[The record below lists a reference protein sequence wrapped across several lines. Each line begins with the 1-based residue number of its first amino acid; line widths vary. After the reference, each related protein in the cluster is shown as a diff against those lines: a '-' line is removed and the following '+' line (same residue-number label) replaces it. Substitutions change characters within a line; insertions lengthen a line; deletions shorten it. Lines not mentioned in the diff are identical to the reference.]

1 MTNTRRP
8 FYLGVELLGATQQ
21 PESWQRL
28 NSAPGG
34 GPDLDQLTAA
44 TTLAEAAGLDF
55 TILAD
60 SFVPAELGNHAGAQ
74 LDAVLLSA
82 YLAQHSRQIGII
94 PQVSTTWVEP
104 FHVSKAIATLDHVSR
119 GRAGWQP
126 VSQSSAP
133 TADLFGGVAP
143 DGQAAVVELAE
154 VTEVTKKLWDSW
166 EDDAIIKDEETGRFV
181 DRSKLHYVDYQG
193 QNFFVKGPSIT
204 PRPPQGRPVT
214 VLTAGH
220 TSNSPTSTG
229 TTSNSSSEVEDA
241 LTAVAVQH
249 ADLIRLANTSP
260 DAAQQQATELQTQAC
275 AHGRNTA
282 PLILL
287 NTPITDTRQLASLL
301 LHLAEATN
309 LDGVILQPAEPLFD
323 LKVLAEVVIPELVR
337 AGVRP
342 AQHYP
347 YPTLRE
353 NLGLSRPSNIYA
365 KASPSHNPVG
375 A

>member
-1 MTNTRRP
+1 MTNTPRP

-21 PESWQRL
+21 PESWQGL

-204 PRPPQGRPVT
+204 PRPPQGYPVT
-214 VLTAGH
+214 VLAAGDSSNNS
-220 TSNSPTSTG
+220 TSDRVNG
-229 TTSNSSSEVEDA
+229 VEDA
-241 LTAVAVQH
+241 LTSVAVQH
-249 ADLIRLANTSP
+249 ADVIRLANTSA
-260 DAAQQQATELQTQAC
+260 DTAQQLATELQAEALT
-275 AHGRNTA
+275 HGRKTTS
-282 PLILL
+282 LILL
-287 NTPITDTRQLASLL
+287 DTPITDSRQLASLL
-301 LHLAEATN
+301 LHLAETSN

-323 LKVLAEVVIPELVR
+323 LKVLAEVVIPELKK
-337 AGVRP
+337 AGIRP

-347 YPTLRE
+347 HPTLRE
-353 NLGLSRPSNIYA
+353 NLGLPRPSNIYA
-365 KASPSHNPVG
+365 KAILSNNPVG